1 MPHHNPSAISH
12 NTQITANPFYMAKM
26 AQYMT
31 MVAFACTIPYHKL
44 KKFYSLIQHHLINLP
59 PSSKNSTT
67 TIRTALEDCSFLAS
81 LNIDFL
87 SQTLKAINSSTDST
101 TLESS
106 IADDSETFLSATL
119 TNQETCFDGLPQ
131 ALESSSSS
139 STNNSDLLVP
149 LVNGTKSF
157 SVSLAIFKHGWLR
170 NTKRSNR
177 KVYETV
183 NGRLLLQQVI
193 NISSGQVVNVS
204 AMVVVK
210 PDGSGNFT
218 TINEAVA
225 AAPNNTDISKSNGYF
240 MIYVVAGVYEEYVS
254 IPSNK
259 KYLMMVG
266 DGINQTVIT
275 GNRSVVDGSTTFNS
289 ATFAVVGQGF
299 VGVNMTIRNTAGA
312 IKHQAVAVRNG
323 ADMSTFYNCSFEGYQ
338 DTLYPHSLRQFYRD
352 CDVYGTVDFI
362 FGNAAVVLQNCNIH
376 LRLPMQNQF
385 NAITA
390 QGRTDPNQNTGISI
404 HNCTIKADDL
414 ASNSSSDISST
425 KTYLG
430 RPWKE
435 YSRTVYMETFM
446 DSSGWKEWSGDFAL
460 STLYCAEYNNTGSG
474 SNTANRVTW
483 PGYHVINE
491 TNDAVNFTV
500 SNFIQGNFWLP
511 AIGVPFIEGPGA
523 KQPEINKGVYDKSP
537 GAGDDANT
545 ETSDESEDN
554 FSDIDDFEVDDYLH
568 NEEEKRYKKIIWE
581 EMNREYLEEQAAK
594 EAAAAAAKEAFEAN
608 YKDCPEGLKAAQEL
622 AAAVAKSKKE
632 KQQKRNAEARNSGPA
647 ATALEATRQMLA
659 KKRLGSKINYDALKD
674 LFEDDSV
681 APESTKKQRTESHAD
696 SDDDKLPK
704 SGNQEHE
711 PEEAEGNYDDNEGD
725 GGEAYYGN
733 EMDENADETCDNVAD
748 DWWL

>member
-1 MPHHNPSAISH
+1 M
-12 NTQITANPFYMAKM
+12 
-26 AQYMT
+26 
-31 MVAFACTIPYHKL
+31 
-44 KKFYSLIQHHLINLP
+44 INLP

-67 TIRTALEDCSFLAS
+67 TIRAALEDCSFLAS
-81 LNIDFL
+81 LNIEFL
-87 SQTLKAINSSTDST
+87 SQTLKAINSSTESA

-106 IADDSETFLSATL
+106 IADDLETFLSATL
-119 TNQETCFDGLPQ
+119 TNQETCFDGLLQ
-131 ALESSSSS
+131 ALESSSS

-149 LVNGTKSF
+149 LVNCTKSF

-240 MIYVVAGVYEEYVS
+240 MIYVVAGVYEEYVT

-289 ATFAVVGQGF
+289 ATFAVVGQAF

-312 IKHQAVAVRNG
+312 IKHQTVA
-323 ADMSTFYNCSFEGYQ
+323 
-338 DTLYPHSLRQFYRD
+338 LREEL
-352 CDVYGTVDFI
+352 I
-362 FGNAAVVLQNCNIH
+362 LI
-376 LRLPMQNQF
+376 
-385 NAITA
+385 
-390 QGRTDPNQNTGISI
+390 NQNTGISI
-404 HNCTIKADDL
+404 HNCTIKATDDL
-414 ASNSSSDISST
+414 ASNSSSNISST

-446 DSSGWKEWSGDFAL
+446 DSLIDPSGWKEWSGDFAL
-460 STLYCAEYNNTGSG
+460 STLYYAEYNNTGPG
-474 SNTANRVTW
+474 SNITNRVTW

-511 AIGVPFIEGPGA
+511 ATGVPFIEGLL
-523 KQPEINKGVYDKSP
+523 S
-537 GAGDDANT
+537 
-545 ETSDESEDN
+545 
-554 FSDIDDFEVDDYLH
+554 
-568 NEEEKRYKKIIWE
+568 
-581 EMNREYLEEQAAK
+581 
-594 EAAAAAAKEAFEAN
+594 
-608 YKDCPEGLKAAQEL
+608 
-622 AAAVAKSKKE
+622 
-632 KQQKRNAEARNSGPA
+632 
-647 ATALEATRQMLA
+647 
-659 KKRLGSKINYDALKD
+659 
-674 LFEDDSV
+674 
-681 APESTKKQRTESHAD
+681 
-696 SDDDKLPK
+696 
-704 SGNQEHE
+704 
-711 PEEAEGNYDDNEGD
+711 
-725 GGEAYYGN
+725 
-733 EMDENADETCDNVAD
+733 
-748 DWWL
+748 